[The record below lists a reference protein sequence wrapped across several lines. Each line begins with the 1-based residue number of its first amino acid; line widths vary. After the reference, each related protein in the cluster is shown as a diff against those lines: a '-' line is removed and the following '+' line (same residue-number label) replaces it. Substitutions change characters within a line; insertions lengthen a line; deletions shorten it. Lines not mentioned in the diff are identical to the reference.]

1 MPTSTRP
8 SIAEKR
14 RVFKQ
19 MHERGCFSIPNP
31 WDVGSACFL
40 QSMGFKALAS
50 SSAGF
55 AWTLAKPDNKI
66 SLEEVLAHL
75 RALVAATD
83 VPVNADFENGFSSTA
98 AGVQENVR
106 RALDTGI
113 AGLSIED
120 ATGDDHAPLFSIA
133 QASERIAAA
142 RRAID
147 SSEGDAI
154 LVGRAEGFLHG
165 QTDLDDIIERL
176 RAYAQAGA
184 DCLYAPG
191 ITQRDQIETLV
202 RALAPKPVNLLLG
215 GVSQFTIADC
225 AAMGVRRVSVGGAL
239 ARAAW
244 GGFMRAALPLA
255 ESGSFAGFDQT
266 MPGRVLNE
274 QFQDFLSTK
283 NKAIPLASIDNI

>member
-1 MPTSTRP
+1 MPNSARP
-8 SIAEKR
+8 SIADKR
-14 RVFKQ
+14 RTFRQ
-19 MHERGCFSIPNP
+19 LHETGCFAIPNP
-31 WDVGSACFL
+31 FDVGSACLL
-40 QSMGFKALAS
+40 QGMGFKALAS

-55 AWTLAKPDNKI
+55 AWTLAKSDNKVT
-66 SLEEVLAHL
+66 LEEVLTHL
-75 RALVAATD
+75 RSLVAATD
-83 VPVNADFENGFSSTA
+83 VPINADFENGFSSTA

-120 ATGDDHAPLFSIA
+120 ATGDDAAPLFSVA

-147 SSEGDAI
+147 SSDGDAI
-154 LVGRAEGFLHG
+154 LVGRAEGFLLG
-165 QTDLDDIIERL
+165 RPNLDEVIERL
-176 RAYAQAGA
+176 RAYAEAGA

-191 ITQRDQIETLV
+191 ITQREQIETLV
-202 RALAPKPVNLLLG
+202 KALAPRPINLLLG
-215 GVSQFTIADC
+215 GVSAFTLADC

-255 ESGSFAGFDQT
+255 ESGSFAGFDQA
-266 MPGRVLNE
+266 MPGRLLNE
-274 QFQDFLSTK
+274 NFANRQ
-283 NKAIPLASIDNI
+283 I

>member
-1 MPTSTRP
+1 MPNTTRP
-8 SIAEKR
+8 SVTDKR
-14 RVFKQ
+14 RIFRQ
-19 MHERGCFSIPNP
+19 LHDTGCFAIPNP
-31 WDVGSACFL
+31 WDVGSACLL
-40 QSMGFKALAS
+40 QGMGFKAIAS

-55 AWTLAKPDNKI
+55 AWSVGKPDNKV

-83 VPVNADFENGFSSTA
+83 IPVNADFENGFSSTA

-106 RALDTGI
+106 RALETGV

-120 ATGDDHAPLFSIA
+120 ATGDEAAPLFSVA

-147 SSEGDAI
+147 SSDGDAI
-154 LVGRAEGFLHG
+154 LVGRAEGFLLGHPNLED
-165 QTDLDDIIERL
+165 TIERL
-176 RAYAQAGA
+176 RSYALAGA

-191 ITQRDQIETLV
+191 ITQRDHIDSLV
-202 RALAPKPVNLLLG
+202 KALAPHPVNLLLG
-215 GVSQFTIADC
+215 GISPFTLADC

-255 ESGSFAGFDQT
+255 ESGSFAGFDQA

-274 QFQDFLSTK
+274 QFRR
-283 NKAIPLASIDNI
+283 